1 MSIKQFTISEFCC
14 NLNMK
19 VGEKMKNRIAEL
31 RKRKSLTLKELG
43 NKISMRD
50 NTLSQ
55 YETGKREPKIE
66 TWNKLANYF
75 NVPIAYLQGSGWSQN
90 EVVQFLLLILINSF
104 GNREF
109 QSFSKDYIVPNDIEK
124 YGFDKASLEDL
135 ENEDLQG
142 FYEKAKDYL
151 YTYKSSEI
159 ESFSDFEDGMSI
171 NEYIDDYFYELC
183 EKLLNAEDIDAIR
196 TEIIDSISNKS
207 IDLSDV
213 LSHLLPDEI
222 TKSFNHLSISLN
234 VDNVRFESVDD
245 IPKKLNSKELKN
257 YSDFLL
263 DNIKALKNYSFLA
276 SIGENTYTTG
286 ITPEYEIAKELQR
299 ELKLKDFQNVQDYI
313 SANPYKASEELIN
326 SLNLSSKDKKILKN
340 LITFLINENGNLKD
354 ELENLSN
361 RVEELENSDHFN
373 EFSNR

>member
-1 MSIKQFTISEFCC
+1 
-14 NLNMK
+14 MK

-31 RKRKSLTLKELG
+31 RKGKSLTLKELG

-124 YGFDKASLEDL
+124 YGFDKASLEDI

-159 ESFSDFEDGMSI
+159 ESLSDFEDGMSI

-207 IDLSDV
+207 IDLSDI

-326 SLNLSSKDKKILKN
+326 SLNLSSNDKTTLKN
-340 LITFLINENGNLKD
+340 LITFLINKNGNLKD